1 MDKNIYKILPQ
12 ETDIISL
19 YLGDYTKALHVR
31 EIARLLNANHRT
43 ISLALQELEK
53 KQVMISNSIGKN
65 KEYKL
70 NINNISTREFIRLS
84 EIIKHLQL
92 IEKHLFI
99 KKFMKNFDLS
109 NTPILLFGSYA
120 KGIEKRDSDIDL
132 IIFTD
137 VKLKTGTEK
146 RIKEFF
152 DTYNK
157 KVQMQKANR
166 DDFEKGLREK
176 DPLVLEIIQNH
187 VIINNCE
194 FFIGMLW
201 RYAHEK

>member
-1 MDKNIYKILPQ
+1 MDKNIYKIQPQ

-19 YLGDYTKALHVR
+19 YLGDYSKTLHVR

-53 KQVMISNSIGKN
+53 KQIMISNTIGKN

-70 NINNISTREFIRLS
+70 NINNISTREYIRLS

-92 IEKHLFI
+92 IEKHPFL
-99 KKFMKNFDLS
+99 KKFMKNFDFS

-120 KGIEKRDSDIDL
+120 KGIEKKDSDIDL
-132 IIFTD
+132 VIFTD

-157 KVQMQKANR
+157 KVQIQKANR
-166 DDFEKGLREK
+166 NDFEKGLREK
-176 DPLVLEIIQNH
+176 DPLILEITEKH
-187 VIINNCE
+187 IIVNNCA